1 MAGLPVIAGY
11 ALPDKTGIPV
21 NVAPWQ
27 LDADRAV
34 LLVHDMQRYFL
45 QPFPQSVRSPLVA
58 NCRRLRQWCDA
69 QDIPVFFTAQ
79 PGDMSEQQRGL
90 LKDIWGPGMRADP
103 ADRQIVEELKPRD
116 SDTVLIK
123 WRYSAF
129 YQSNFLEQMRQMGR
143 DQLVICGVYAHV
155 GILVTA
161 IEAFSNDIQ
170 PFLVADAIADF
181 TFDHHRMAIEYAAGR
196 CAVVTTTAEL
206 VA

>member
-1 MAGLPVIAGY
+1 MAGLPAIASY
-11 ALPDKTGIPV
+11 ALPDHTGMPMNI
-21 NVAPWQ
+21 AQWQ

-34 LLVHDMQRYFL
+34 LLVHDMQRYFVA
-45 QPFPQSVRSPLVA
+45 PFPQSIREPLVA
-58 NCRRLRQWCDA
+58 NCQRLRQHCDGLKM
-69 QDIPVFFTAQ
+69 PVFFTAQ

-103 ADRQIVEELKPRD
+103 VDRQIVDELRPGG
-116 SDTVLIK
+116 SDIMLTK

-129 YQSNFLEQMRQMGR
+129 YRSTFLEQMRQMGR
-143 DQLVICGVYAHV
+143 DQVVICGVYAHV

-196 CAVVTTTAEL
+196 CAVVTTTAEIL
-206 VA
+206 A